1 MAEKI
6 TETNSPIAFAP
17 HGGTLLKPSDLSAP
31 AAGKP

>member
-6 TETNSPIAFAP
+6 TENKFADRICTARR
-17 HGGTLLKPSDLSAP
+17 HLLKTSDLSAP